1 MSDLEG
7 TKSVLGLFGSDVFNP
22 YPASYS
28 WDSNQMA
35 HAMMGFAGVVLLAQ
49 AGALFG
55 LPLYCGALFAV
66 FPLGKDVIDLWV
78 DFGRKRKVVIY
89 RRQRRHIV
97 APIGDAAADQSFWW
111 TGGALALFVLAATAG
126 GDGEGA
132 WALAAAAALLAAGLA
147 IGLPF
152 RAEKARFDKSGMP
165 YYFRLPN
172 LERGA
177 DPAGGRPPGPLMP
190 EGFTQ
195 FVNEFIDS
203 PEVSHLAIVGP
214 ARTGRTLVSIG
225 IGCDMLSIGRGTR
238 VRYLRWS
245 ELGELAGEE
254 AHTASGAQEPWTLA
268 EATALIVDDTP
279 LEADFSGLPAGLFA
293 ARKVIWATSR
303 AYEHDGGSGEL
314 DRLVEAIGNF
324 LARSG
329 RTVRVRALVLGQ
341 PGEGSAGND
350 YQIRHGPAA
359 RLVAA
364 VFLAVSAAMLVAA
377 IATLAYCSRD
387 AGTREAGA
395 YCEPVP
401 LASLA
406 DDDDCRRCR
415 LASWIAGTIGG

>member
-1 MSDLEG
+1 
-7 TKSVLGLFGSDVFNP
+7 VFNP

-49 AGALFG
+49 TGALFG
-55 LPLYCGALFAV
+55 LPLYCGALFAA

-89 RRQRRHIV
+89 RRQRRHIL
-97 APIGDAAADQSFWW
+97 APLGDAAADQSFWW
-111 TGGALALFVLAATAG
+111 TGGALALFVLASTAG
-126 GDGEGA
+126 GDGAGG
-132 WALAAAAALLAAGLA
+132 WALAAAVALLAAGLA

-177 DPAGGRPPGPLMP
+177 DPRGGPPPGPLTP
-190 EGFTQ
+190 EGFTRV
-195 FVNEFIDS
+195 VNDFIAS
-203 PEVSHLAIVGP
+203 REARHLAIVGP

-225 IGCDMLSIGRGTR
+225 IGCDMLSIGHGTR

-254 AHTASGAQEPWTLA
+254 AHTASGAQEPWALA
-268 EATALIVDDTP
+268 EASVLIVDDTP
-279 LEADFSGLPAGLFA
+279 LEADFTGLPASLFA

-303 AYEHDGGSGEL
+303 AYEHDAGGGEL
-314 DRLVEAIGNF
+314 DQLVGAIGNF
-324 LARSG
+324 LAPSG
-329 RTVRVRALVLGQ
+329 EPVGVRALVLGQ
-341 PGEGSAGND
+341 PGDGSAGNE

-364 VFLAVSAAMLVAA
+364 VFVAVSAAALVAA
-377 IATLAYCSRD
+377 IATLAWCGRD
-387 AGTREAGA
+387 AGRREAGA
-395 YCEPVP
+395 YCEPAP
-401 LASLA
+401 LAMLA
-406 DDDDCRRCR
+406 GGEGECRRCR
-415 LASWIAGTIGG
+415 LAAWIAGTLGG